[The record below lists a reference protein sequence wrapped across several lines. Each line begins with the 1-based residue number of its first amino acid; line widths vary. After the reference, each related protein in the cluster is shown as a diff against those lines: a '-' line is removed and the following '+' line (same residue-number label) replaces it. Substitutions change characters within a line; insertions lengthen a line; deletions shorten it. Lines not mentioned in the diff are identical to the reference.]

1 VSDGQEALDVLAT
14 QQFAAVLMDCHM
26 PGMDGFEATQ
36 ELRRIEA
43 GGRRTPV
50 IAMTAGVLTEDRQRC
65 LDAGMDDFVAKPIDV
80 DALDRA
86 LDTWAV
92 AVSAPT
98 ADDTAAAP
106 VRSDQPP
113 AVSATRLAELRMIGP
128 ADGLG
133 ILPAVIDA
141 FLATLT
147 DLGAAVRTAAG
158 AGEREGLGQTA
169 HRLRGASANIGAN
182 PLAAVCAEIET
193 LAGQG
198 DLAGVTPALLDQLDL
213 EVERVRTALSSELA
227 QPV

>member
-1 VSDGQEALDVLAT
+1 
-14 QQFAAVLMDCHM
+14 
-26 PGMDGFEATQ
+26 
-36 ELRRIEA
+36 
-43 GGRRTPV
+43 
-50 IAMTAGVLTEDRQRC
+50 
-65 LDAGMDDFVAKPIDV
+65 
-80 DALDRA
+80 
-86 LDTWAV
+86 
-92 AVSAPT
+92 
-98 ADDTAAAP
+98 
-106 VRSDQPP
+106 
-113 AVSATRLAELRMIGP
+113 MIGP

-193 LAGQG
+193 LASQG

-213 EVERVRTALSSELA
+213 EVERVRAALSSELA